1 MSFLIDQAAKDIAL
15 HRWALPESLHVPTAA
30 IDEAA
35 IANYIG
41 EIVEILARGMPN
53 RAVLV
58 RAKQPPAID
67 KRLPIWGLGASAIF
81 HQPMQVWVHVAYGG
95 YRHAYRK
102 AFPTEDV
109 KGKVLSH
116 ALNCRVAV
124 LKGFQYVRIT
134 PVSRGANSSSAF
146 SEKWAV
152 ALHGT
157 AEQAAANARR
167 AARIQYA
174 DLSDLLLMMDIKLG
188 GGIMDQVNQ
197 AQALVRPKA

>member
-1 MSFLIDQAAKDIAL
+1 MSFLIDHAAKDIAL

-30 IDEAA
+30 TDEAA

-41 EIVEILARGMPN
+41 EIVEILAGGDPN
-53 RAVLV
+53 RAFLV
-58 RAKQPPAID
+58 RAKPPPATD
-67 KRLPIWGLGASAIF
+67 PRLPIWGLEGSAVF
-81 HQPMQVWVHVAYGG
+81 HRPMQVWVHVAYGR

-102 AFPTEDV
+102 AFPTEDI

-116 ALNCRVAV
+116 ALNRRVAV

-134 PVSRGANSSSAF
+134 PVTRGANSSSGF

-152 ALHGT
+152 ALHAT
-157 AEQAAANARR
+157 AEQAAANVRR

-174 DLSDLLLMMDIKLG
+174 DLSDLLLMMDLKLG
-188 GGIMDQVNQ
+188 GGIMDQVNH
-197 AQALVRPKA
+197 AQALVRPQA